1 MAEYCEP
8 YDLFVTHVPKTGG
21 VFVEQVL
28 INELKG
34 QRVGGRHDTL
44 RRINPDPL
52 PTVRAFVVREP
63 IGWYR
68 SYWSFAMQ
76 TVKTPAAWP
85 IWGKQ
90 RGGHPTSRLD
100 SSCGSGTFE
109 TFVANVLREF
119 PNGFVRSM
127 YCDFLN
133 GCTHALR
140 TSHLRLDLEQLL
152 SLVEFEHPEIVRELP
167 AANESAVQLKSK
179 AVLSEA
185 TERRLREV
193 DNLAGLRFPYI

>member
-1 MAEYCEP
+1 MAVYCEP

-44 RRINPDPL
+44 RRIKPDPL
-52 PTVRAFVVREP
+52 PAVRAFVVREP
-63 IGWYR
+63 IEWYR

-90 RGGHPTSRLD
+90 RGGHPTRALD
-100 SSCGSGTFE
+100 SRCGSSSFE
-109 TFVANVLREF
+109 TFVANVLREV

-140 TSHLRLDLEQLL
+140 TSQLRLDLEQLL
-152 SLVEFEHPEIVRELP
+152 
-167 AANESAVQLKSK
+167 
-179 AVLSEA
+179 
-185 TERRLREV
+185 
-193 DNLAGLRFPYI
+193 